1 MRRIVCCCQV
11 KYKDGEEEDLWLGI
25 ERVRLM
31 IQPGEQLQP
40 PDAVTLRK
48 LAQCYA
54 ERAQLLQQQLA
65 QQQGSR
71 SDSMDVD
78 GSDGEDEVSSR
89 QCWLKAGLPAG
100 HARMY

>member
-40 PDAVTLRK
+40 PDAATLRE